1 MSVGREA
8 RSELGP
14 RPRPAPAPSRGLKQG
29 VLSLR
34 RAAVFEAGRASLGQ
48 PSPFHPMGRPRFL
61 CRSDSLCMA
70 QVDTCPAPWRRPPEG
85 WGYGNVSPAA
95 GGALKRIWRSGLA
108 PRLISGSRRGRG
120 CRPAGCSP
128 WPRSGDPRFRRRHLL
143 ISRGPLSGA
152 GGARP
157 MFHPGAAPCRT
168 PSCRLKVT
176 DRV

>member
-1 MSVGREA
+1 MSVRREA
-8 RSELGP
+8 RSQLAP
-14 RPRPAPAPSRGLKQG
+14 RPRPAPAPSGGLKQG
-29 VLSLR
+29 VLSCAGRLCSKQAGPLWDRSRHFTPWGGPASCVGVIR
-34 RAAVFEAGRASLGQ
+34 RAWHKLIPARRLG
-48 PSPFHPMGRPRFL
+48 
-61 CRSDSLCMA
+61 A
-70 QVDTCPAPWRRPPEG
+70 PEG
-85 WGYGNVSPAA
+85 WGYGNPSPAA

-143 ISRGPLSGA
+143 ISRGPLFGA
-152 GGARP
+152 GGTRP
-157 MFHPGAAPCRT
+157 MIHPGAAPCRT